1 MKFGLL
7 FRWFLDIRLDIKV
20 CEQSEKECSKEK
32 EEGHV
37 NLGVV
42 AVHEEGC
49 AGMDAPGD
57 ELDQLHAKTLKH
69 WKWAILSTIH
79 FYSEWVTVF
88 TDNFPDLKIY

>member
-57 ELDQLHAKTLKH
+57 ELDQLHTKTF
-69 WKWAILSTIH
+69 TIH
-79 FYSEWVTVF
+79 FNSEWVTVL
-88 TDNFPDLKIY
+88 TDHFPDL